1 METKNKIIG
10 VFITKTHTEIMM
22 KKFIRISYLL
32 LAFFCFWSEIILYSR
47 NQKRE
52 KERKIK
58 AKLMEVDECGR

>member
-32 LAFFCFWSEIILYSR
+32 LAFFLFLVRNHIIFTKSKTR
-47 NQKRE
+47 KRKENQSKT
-52 KERKIK
+52 
-58 AKLMEVDECGR
+58 DGSG